1 MDTHF
6 DRFAVVDNTLFDRV
20 TGWMIWF
27 ASRDDAE
34 QAKREAEVRMVV
46 CEVELGRLRNA
57 WSKRCVNM
65 VRGNVTVSSVVERAN
80 TELMA

>member
-6 DRFAVVDNTLFDRV
+6 DRFAVFGNKLYDFV
-20 TGWMIWF
+20 TGWVVEF
-27 ASRDDAE
+27 ASHEEAE
-34 QAKREAEVRMVV
+34 QAKREAEIRMVV

-65 VRGNVTVSSVVERAN
+65 VRGNVPVSSVVERAN